1 MTEIAIKAEDLRLP
15 TEAREALEDGACV
28 LITRYGKPTSA
39 LLKFETY
46 ALVAPLLELIEAGVV
61 VSPEMLMTTD
71 DIALARDLADDTETT
86 SAEAAMI
93 EALLAEDNEPSAG

>member
-1 MTEIAIKAEDLRLP
+1 MKEIAIKAEDLRLP
-15 TEAREALEDGACV
+15 AEARDALEGGACV

-61 VSPEMLMTTD
+61 VSPEMLMTKD

-86 SAEAAMI
+86 SAEEAMI
-93 EALLAEDNEPSAG
+93 EALLAEDRKSSAG